1 MDVDEHALY
10 RETFEEHPAIKLLL
24 DPATGGIH
32 DANPAAAAFYGYR
45 REALQYMSIERLETH
60 PAGALQRHLEAVRRR
75 HQDHCV
81 AEHRLASGE
90 VRDVEIESALM
101 RVGGREYI
109 YAIVHDITERVRYQR
124 ALEDYRT
131 FFNDLPIAFYR
142 ATPGPEGRF
151 LRVNP
156 AMVRLFEASSADALM
171 EVPIASLFAEAG
183 GRRHFSDILL
193 AQGEVFRHEI
203 RMRTLQGN
211 TIWVADTAHL
221 HQDEDGHQVFDG
233 VLEDITRRHQLEQE
247 LAHQAAHDE
256 LTGLYNRRWAN
267 SLMQNE
273 IHRAERYGHRF
284 AALMFDLDHFKA
296 VNDTHG
302 HATGDAVLT
311 QVVRVVADHLRDT
324 DLPGR
329 WGGEEFLVLLP
340 GTDDAGMR
348 HLAEALR
355 AEIEELEF
363 PGVGVVTIS
372 IGCAGYR
379 PGEGADAFLG
389 RLDDALYA
397 AKHAGRN
404 RVVVSGDRPGRDE
417 DGVQRA

>member
-1 MDVDEHALY
+1 MDAEEHALY

-24 DPATGGIH
+24 DPASGCIH

-45 REALQYMSIERLETH
+45 REALQRMDVERLETH
-60 PAGALQRHLEAVRRR
+60 PAGALRRHLEAVRRH
-75 HQDHCV
+75 HQDHCT
-81 AEHRLASGE
+81 AQHRLASGD

-101 RVGGREYI
+101 MVGGREYV
-109 YAIVHDITERVRYQR
+109 YAIVHDITERARYQH

-156 AMVRLFEASSADALM
+156 AMVRLFDAPSADAL
-171 EVPIASLFAEAG
+171 EAVSVSSLFADPG
-183 GRRHFSDILL
+183 GRQHFSDTLL

-203 RMRTLQGN
+203 RMRTLQGD

-221 HQDEDGHQVFDG
+221 HQDEDGRQVFDG
-233 VLEDITRRHQLEQE
+233 VLEDITRRRQLEQE
-247 LAHQAAHDE
+247 LAHQATHDE
-256 LTGLYNRRWAN
+256 LTGIYNRRWAN
-267 SLMQNE
+267 SLLQNE
-273 IHRAERYGHRF
+273 IQRVERYGHRF

-302 HATGDAVLT
+302 HAMGDAVLT
-311 QVVRVVADHLRDT
+311 QVVRVVGDHLRET

-340 GTDDAGMR
+340 GTETAGMR
-348 HLAEALR
+348 HLAECLR
-355 AEIEELEF
+355 AEVADLEF

-397 AKHAGRN
+397 AKNAGRN
-404 RVVVSGDRPGRDE
+404 RVMVSGDHAGWHEEAPK
-417 DGVQRA
+417 RA

>member
-1 MDVDEHALY
+1 MDADEHALY

-32 DANPAAAAFYGYR
+32 DANPAAAAFYGYG
-45 REALQYMSIERLETH
+45 REAMQCMNVERLETH
-60 PAGALQRHLEAVRRR
+60 PAGALRRHIDAVRHR

-81 AEHRLASGE
+81 AEHRLASGD

-124 ALEDYRT
+124 ALEDYRA
-131 FFNDLPIAFYR
+131 FFNHLPVAFYR
-142 ATPGPEGRF
+142 AMPGPEGRF

-156 AMVRLFEASSADALM
+156 AMVRLFEAPSAEALM
-171 EVPIASLFAEAG
+171 EIPIASLYADAG
-183 GRRHFSDILL
+183 GRQHFSDTLL
-193 AQGEVFRHEI
+193 AQGEVLRHEI
-203 RMRTLQGN
+203 RMRTLEGN

-221 HQDEDGHQVFDG
+221 HQDEDGRQVFDG
-233 VLEDITRRHQLEQE
+233 VLEDITRRRQLEQE

-267 SLMQNE
+267 SLLQNE
-273 IHRAERYGHRF
+273 IQRVERYGHRF
-284 AALMFDLDHFKA
+284 AALMFDLDHFKT

-302 HATGDAVLT
+302 HAMGDAVLT
-311 QVVRVVADHLRDT
+311 QVVRVVTDHLRET

-340 GTDDAGMR
+340 GTDAAGMR
-348 HLAEALR
+348 HLAECLR
-355 AEIEELEF
+355 AEVAELEF

-397 AKHAGRN
+397 AKNAGRN
-404 RVVVSGDRPGRDE
+404 RVVVSEDRSGW
-417 DGVQRA
+417 RADAPRLA